1 MKTVHRL
8 IMSAAALVA
17 LNGSTLSAQVVVNG
31 GAPDGGI
38 GFDIFNDY
46 RSAAAFTVGLG
57 GISFDA
63 IRFWGI
69 LPDGPL
75 YSPNIYWEIL
85 NDVSGAPSDSPIVAG
100 GNAVATPS
108 DPNDPPLSGFSGF
121 TTWQFDLSVD
131 PQTLGPGIFWLA
143 LRDVSS
149 SSYTDSNLL
158 WETTAVTA
166 GGTSFQN
173 ESISA
178 GLGWGVQG
186 DQGQGLAFQLGNS
199 ANVATAPEPTSI
211 VLLATGLAG
220 LGGVSRRRKRL

>member
-8 IMSAAALVA
+8 IMSAAALAA
-17 LNGSTLSAQVVVNG
+17 LNGSRLSAQIAVNG

-38 GFDIFNDY
+38 GFDIFNDC
-46 RSAAAFTVGLG
+46 RSAAAFTVGSG
-57 GISFDA
+57 GVAFDA

-69 LPDGPL
+69 LPDGPA

-85 NDVSGAPSDSPIVAG
+85 NDVNGAPSDSPIVAG

-121 TTWQFDLSVD
+121 TTWQFDLSVGT
-131 PQTLGPGIFWLA
+131 QTLGPGIFWLA
-143 LRDVSS
+143 LHDGSLSS
-149 SSYTDSNLL
+149 STDSNLI

-166 GGTSFQN
+166 DGTSFQN

-178 GLGWGVQG
+178 ELGWGVQG
-186 DQGQGLAFQLGNS
+186 DQGQGLAFQLRNS
-199 ANVATAPEPTSI
+199 ADVATTPEPTSI
-211 VLLATGLAG
+211 ALLATGLAG
-220 LGGVSRRRKRL
+220 LGGVWRRRRKR